1 MEESSEIVSLTRDI
15 IAAVRQFEGLLR
27 EEASVLEQS
36 TQDGLIEI
44 AERKTRYADHL
55 DLLVKRRAKL
65 LTALGVI
72 EGNEAELVTVLHSND
87 QARQVTRDWNEA
99 VARLHQCNRGAVGVV
114 IVGDNHSAVTGADA
128 VVHEVVAHGRG
139 QHHAGNV
146 VARKR
151 KRAFDGPGCGDDLG
165 RTDAPQAV
173 ARASDAPTRRKI
185 CRSKAR
191 PACRI
196 ERHPVKSI
204 STAPQIAATTMGTT
218 ENAESSTMAA
228 KIATA
233 IRALRDC
240 GTASAE
246 CSSSSRS

>member
-99 VARLHQCNRGAVGVV
+99 VARLHQCKHLNEVAGATIQAQTRYLRRGLEILSGSVGVNSYGPA
-114 IVGDNHSAVTGADA
+114 GDFIG
-128 VVHEVVAHGRG
+128 
-139 QHHAGNV
+139 
-146 VARKR
+146 
-151 KRAFDGPGCGDDLG
+151 
-165 RTDAPQAV
+165 
-173 ARASDAPTRRKI
+173 
-185 CRSKAR
+185 
-191 PACRI
+191 
-196 ERHPVKSI
+196 
-204 STAPQIAATTMGTT
+204 
-218 ENAESSTMAA
+218 ESFA
-228 KIATA
+228 KE
-233 IRALRDC
+233 L
-240 GTASAE
+240 GTA
-246 CSSSSRS
+246 